1 LNIPFVP
8 SLVKGVKPQ
17 KLNNFAILEIQIYLH
32 YCGAIAM
39 LIDLRSDTITKP
51 TPAMREAMANAE
63 VGDDIFGED
72 PTVNALEAYVAE
84 LLGKEAAV
92 YMPSGTMTNQVAL
105 RVYTE
110 PGDEIILESE
120 AHIYYYEGGA
130 PAALSGAICRLIKG
144 DKGIFT
150 AEDVEG
156 ELRPENPHFPR
167 TKLVCL
173 ENTHN
178 RGGGRI
184 FPLSEIEAIARLCQ
198 SHHLKLH
205 LDGARLWNACAA
217 TGISESDY
225 AKPFDSVSVCFSK
238 GLGAPVGSALVG
250 SQEMI
255 QRARRFR
262 KMFGGGMRQ
271 AGIIAAGALYALKN
285 HRERLLEDHINAKI
299 LAKGLQQIEGIVIS
313 PEDVQTNIVIFQTK
327 NIPAQVLEQRLQ
339 ELGVLVLA
347 TGSHSI
353 RAVTNLMV
361 TQEQVEKVPEIV
373 ESAMRSL
380 KSVISNQ

>member
-1 LNIPFVP
+1 
-8 SLVKGVKPQ
+8 
-17 KLNNFAILEIQIYLH
+17 
-32 YCGAIAM
+32 
-39 LIDLRSDTITKP
+39 
-51 TPAMREAMANAE
+51 MREAMANAE

-72 PTVNALEAYVAE
+72 PTVNAVETYVAE

-105 RVYTE
+105 RVHTE

-130 PAALSGAICRLIKG
+130 PAALSGAMCRLIKG

-150 AEDVEG
+150 ATDLES
-156 ELRPENPHFPR
+156 ELRPEDPHFPT

-205 LDGARLWNACAA
+205 LDGARFWNACVA
-217 TGISESDY
+217 TGISEADY

-250 SQEMI
+250 SQETI
-255 QRARRFR
+255 TRARRFR

-299 LAKGLQQIEGIVIS
+299 LAKGLQSIEGIAIGEAAAPWAIA
-313 PEDVQTNIVIFQTK
+313 PENVQTNIVIFK
-327 NIPAQVLEQRLQ
+327 IKDIPARVLARRLQ
-339 ELGVLVLA
+339 EIGVLVLA
-347 TGSHSI
+347 TGSHSL
-353 RAVTNLMV
+353 RAVTSLMV
-361 TQEQVEKVPEIV
+361 TQEQIEQVPELV
-373 ESAMRSL
+373 
-380 KSVISNQ
+380 KSVISQ